1 MAVKFA
7 QHVDIDASPDNVW
20 ALISDPAK
28 WPLWIEQ
35 LEHVSG
41 MAAAQQGATFQW
53 RHGNESGSGVVL
65 GVDKGSFVLKL
76 ETRLGNE
83 QRTHTFDIDKS
94 GGFLGIGGN
103 DSRVRY
109 TYEYDPPGGVLGDFV
124 AGGNPADS
132 LRVKHTLDKLKQL
145 AESLSRKG

>member
-1 MAVKFA
+1 MPVKFE
-7 QHVDIDASPDNVW
+7 QHVDIDAPPDSVW
-20 ALISDPAK
+20 ALIREPAK

-35 LEHVSG
+35 LEQVSG
-41 MAAAQQGATFQW
+41 LTEAQQGATFQW
-53 RHGNESGSGVVL
+53 RHGEQSGSGAVL
-65 GVDKGSFVLKL
+65 AVDAARLILKL
-76 ETRLGNE
+76 ETRLGDD

-109 TYEYDPPGGVLGDFV
+109 AYEYDPPGGVLGDFV

-132 LRVKHTLDKLKQL
+132 MRVKHTLGKLKQL
-145 AESLSRKG
+145 AESLTRKG